1 MFDNLIKEVSKVVV
15 GNENKIKLTLAAIL
29 SEGSV
34 LIEDNPGSGKTTFA
48 KAITLNLGLG
58 FKRIQFTSDLLPSD
72 ILGFNIFKNEELT
85 FQKGPI
91 FTNIVL
97 ADELNRGSPKSQSAF
112 LEAMEEKNVS
122 IDGSTYKL
130 PEPFFVIATQNPM
143 DSSGTSTLPDSQLDR
158 FMISFSLS
166 ELNDQDKVSMIKNNI
181 DLSNIN
187 SQTVDWKNI
196 QDKKNKINVSDEIYD
211 YVLQIE
217 QTVKALDQEKVLML
231 KNNIDL
237 SKINSETVDWKNI
250 QDKKN
255 EINVSD
261 EIYDYVLQIEQT
273 IKALDQEI
281 YISARC
287 LKQIIDLAKGWA
299 LVHSK
304 DYVTHQDI
312 KDVLSY
318 ILRHR
323 IKFLKQDEKKDF
335 VNQEI
340 LGKIDIKR

>member
-48 KAITLNLGLG
+48 KVITLNLGLS

-122 IDGSTYKL
+122 IDGETYKL

-166 ELNDQDKVSMIKNNI
+166 ELNDKDKVS
-181 DLSNIN
+181 
-187 SQTVDWKNI
+187 
-196 QDKKNKINVSDEIYD
+196 
-211 YVLQIE
+211 
-217 QTVKALDQEKVLML
+217 ML

-237 SKINSETVDWKNI
+237 SKINSETIDWKNI

-255 EINVSD
+255 KINVSD

>member
-1 MFDNLIKEVSKVVV
+1 MLNKIIENISRVIV
-15 GNENKIKLTLAAIL
+15 GNNEKIKLTLAAII
-29 SEGSV
+29 SEGSI
-34 LIEDNPGSGKTTFA
+34 LIEDFPGSGKTTFA
-48 KAITLNLGLG
+48 KSITNNLGFN

-72 ILGFNIFKNEELT
+72 ILGFNIFSKDQLS

-122 IDGSTYKL
+122 IDGTTYQL

-143 DSSGTSTLPDSQLDR
+143 DSSGTSSLPDSQLDR

-166 ELNDQDKVSMIKNNI
+166 DLKDKE
-181 DLSNIN
+181 
-187 SQTVDWKNI
+187 
-196 QDKKNKINVSDEIYD
+196 KII
-211 YVLQIE
+211 
-217 QTVKALDQEKVLML
+217 ML
-231 KNNIDL
+231 KNNINFTE
-237 SKINSETVDWKNI
+237 SKSSPIDWTLLKKKKMTINIT
-250 QDKKN
+250 
-255 EINVSD
+255 D
-261 EIYDYVLQIEQT
+261 EIYQYVIEIEQI
-273 IKALDQEI
+273 IKSLEKEI

-299 LVHSK
+299 MINDK

-312 KDVLSY
+312 KDILPY

-323 IKFLKQDEKKDF
+323 IKFLNQDEKLDFIKKDILEKI
-335 VNQEI
+335 EI
-340 LGKIDIKR
+340 KK

>member
-1 MFDNLIKEVSKVVV
+1 MFDNLIKEVSKLIV
-15 GNENKIKLTLAAIL
+15 GNENKIKLTIAAIL

-72 ILGFNIFKNEELT
+72 ILGFNIFKNEELN

-122 IDGSTYKL
+122 IDGTTYKL

-166 ELNDQDKVSMIKNNI
+166 ELNDKDKVLMLKNNI
-181 DLSNIN
+181 DLTKIN
-187 SQTVDWKNI
+187 PEKINWSEI
-196 QDKKNKINVSDEIYD
+196 QDKKNKINVSDEIYQ
-211 YVLQIE
+211 YTLE
-217 QTVKALDQEKVLML
+217 
-231 KNNIDL
+231 
-237 SKINSETVDWKNI
+237 
-250 QDKKN
+250 
-255 EINVSD
+255 
-261 EIYDYVLQIEQT
+261 IEQT
-273 IKALDQEI
+273 INSLDQQI
-281 YISARC
+281 YISPRC
-287 LKQIIDLAKGWA
+287 LKQIIDLGKGWA
-299 LVHSK
+299 MVNSK

-312 KDVLSY
+312 KDLLPY

-323 IKFLKQDEKKDF
+323 IKFLKQEEKEDF
-335 VNQEI
+335 VNNEI
-340 LGKIDIKR
+340 LGKISIKR

>member
-1 MFDNLIKEVSKVVV
+1 MFNGLIKEVSKSII
-15 GNENKIKLTLAAIL
+15 GNEDKIKLTLAAIL

-34 LIEDNPGSGKTTFA
+34 LIEDNPGSGKTT
-48 KAITLNLGLG
+48 ITLNLGLG

-122 IDGSTYKL
+122 VDGVTYKL

-166 ELNDQDKVSMIKNNI
+166 DLNDQDKVTMLKNNHDLNNIKSEPI
-181 DLSNIN
+181 DWS
-187 SQTVDWKNI
+187 KI
-196 QDKKNKINVSDEIYD
+196 QQAKKKINTSDEIYQ
-211 YVLQIE
+211 YILEIE
-217 QTVKALDQEKVLML
+217 QSIKSLDQ
-231 KNNIDL
+231 
-237 SKINSETVDWKNI
+237 
-250 QDKKN
+250 Q
-255 EINVSD
+255 
-261 EIYDYVLQIEQT
+261 
-273 IKALDQEI
+273 I

-287 LKQIIDLAKGWA
+287 LKQILDLSKGWA
-299 LVHSK
+299 LISNKVFK
-304 DYVTHQDI
+304 T
-312 KDVLSY
+312 
-318 ILRHR
+318 R
-323 IKFLKQDEKKDF
+323 
-335 VNQEI
+335 
-340 LGKIDIKR
+340 GKI

>member
-1 MFDNLIKEVSKVVV
+1 MFDNLIKEVSKVIV
-15 GNENKIKLTLAAIL
+15 GNENKIKLTIAAIL

-72 ILGFNIFKNEELT
+72 ILGFNIFKNEELN

-122 IDGSTYKL
+122 IDGTTYKL

-166 ELNDQDKVSMIKNNI
+166 ELNDKDKVLMLKNNI
-181 DLSNIN
+181 DLTKIN
-187 SQTVDWKNI
+187 SEKINWSEI
-196 QDKKNKINVSDEIYD
+196 QDKKNKINVSDEIYQ
-211 YVLQIE
+211 YTLE
-217 QTVKALDQEKVLML
+217 
-231 KNNIDL
+231 
-237 SKINSETVDWKNI
+237 
-250 QDKKN
+250 
-255 EINVSD
+255 
-261 EIYDYVLQIEQT
+261 IEQT
-273 IKALDQEI
+273 INSLDQQI
-281 YISARC
+281 YISPRC
-287 LKQIIDLAKGWA
+287 LKQIIDLGKGWA
-299 LVHSK
+299 MVNSK

-312 KDVLSY
+312 KDLLPY

-323 IKFLKQDEKKDF
+323 IKFLKQEEKEDF
-335 VNQEI
+335 VNNEI
-340 LGKIDIKR
+340 LGKISIKR

>member
-15 GNENKIKLTLAAIL
+15 GNENKIKLTFAAIL

-130 PEPFFVIATQNPM
+130 PKPFFVIATQNPM

-166 ELNDQDKVSMIKNNI
+166 ELNDQDKVSM
-181 DLSNIN
+181 
-187 SQTVDWKNI
+187 
-196 QDKKNKINVSDEIYD
+196 
-211 YVLQIE
+211 
-217 QTVKALDQEKVLML
+217 L

-237 SKINSETVDWKNI
+237 SKINSETIDWKNI

-255 EINVSD
+255 KINVSD

>member
-1 MFDNLIKEVSKVVV
+1 MFDNLIKEVSKVIV
-15 GNENKIKLTLAAIL
+15 GNENKIKLTIAAIL

-72 ILGFNIFKNEELT
+72 ILGFNIFKNEELN

-122 IDGSTYKL
+122 IDGTTYKL

-166 ELNDQDKVSMIKNNI
+166 ELNDKDKVLMLKNNI
-181 DLSNIN
+181 DLTKIN
-187 SQTVDWKNI
+187 SEKINWNEI
-196 QDKKNKINVSDEIYD
+196 QDKKNKINVSDEIYQ
-211 YVLQIE
+211 YTLEIE
-217 QTVKALDQEKVLML
+217 QRINSLDQ
-231 KNNIDL
+231 
-237 SKINSETVDWKNI
+237 
-250 QDKKN
+250 Q
-255 EINVSD
+255 
-261 EIYDYVLQIEQT
+261 
-273 IKALDQEI
+273 I
-281 YISARC
+281 YISPRC
-287 LKQIIDLAKGWA
+287 LKQIIDLGKGWA
-299 LVHSK
+299 VVNSK

-312 KDVLSY
+312 KDLLPY

-323 IKFLKQDEKKDF
+323 IKFLKQEEKENF
-335 VNQEI
+335 VNNEI
-340 LGKIDIKR
+340 LGKISIQR

>member
-1 MFDNLIKEVSKVVV
+1 MFDNLIKEVSKVIV
-15 GNENKIKLTLAAIL
+15 GNENKIKLTIAAIL

-72 ILGFNIFKNEELT
+72 ILGFNIFKNEELN

-122 IDGSTYKL
+122 IDGTTYKL

-166 ELNDQDKVSMIKNNI
+166 ELSDKDKVLMLKNNI
-181 DLSNIN
+181 DLTKIN
-187 SQTVDWKNI
+187 SEKINWSEI
-196 QDKKNKINVSDEIYD
+196 QDKKNKINVSDEIYQ
-211 YVLQIE
+211 YTLE
-217 QTVKALDQEKVLML
+217 
-231 KNNIDL
+231 
-237 SKINSETVDWKNI
+237 
-250 QDKKN
+250 
-255 EINVSD
+255 
-261 EIYDYVLQIEQT
+261 IEQT
-273 IKALDQEI
+273 INSLDQQI
-281 YISARC
+281 YLSPRC
-287 LKQIIDLAKGWA
+287 LKQIIDLGKGWA
-299 LVHSK
+299 MVNSK

-312 KDVLSY
+312 KDLLPY

-323 IKFLKQDEKKDF
+323 IKFLKHEEKEDF
-335 VNQEI
+335 VNKEI
-340 LGKIDIKR
+340 LGKISIKR